1 LRSTLPCR
9 KRVAAHTKKTF
20 EHTKE
25 ARGRVRQSG
34 AKEGSGHVKN
44 CQDYTYVLE
53 RSGRVV
59 VVINIPQ
66 APRRHTNTLALHLA
80 NHNLHHR
87 FVRVVAES
95 CRVEIQDESMSAH
108 KTASKGTESKA
119 TALRTLDLVLNRSGQ
134 ILGQQLALKEG
145 DAEERVSET
154 RRGSTGRGQ
163 PTEQRDGSS
172 LTRQHH
178 APRRHRSCSSSVS
191 TWRSIAPRG
200 CHR

>member
-1 LRSTLPCR
+1 MQKTCCCTYKENIRTHKRSAGPGETKWSKGG
-9 KRVAAHTKKTF
+9 KRAL
-20 EHTKE
+20 EE
-25 ARGRVRQSG
+25 LS
-34 AKEGSGHVKN
+34 S
-44 CQDYTYVLE
+44 YTYVLE

-95 CRVEIQDESMSAH
+95 CKVEIQDESMSAH
-108 KTASKGTESKA
+108 KTASTGTESKA

-145 DAEERVSET
+145 DAEGRVSET
-154 RRGSTGRGQ
+154 GRGSTGQ

-172 LTRQHH
+172 LTRQRH